1 MKLAK
6 VKSEAAFYKKFPTEE
21 HFFKAHPMARYGY
34 ALANSGT
41 PLLPDT
47 TEKNDQSSNNN
58 KPLLRKRPSEYMT
71 PDIHRD
77 LRFAPETDQTD
88 INGSKKNPG
97 NPPGTIPPIN
107 PAENIAVQPIQK
119 NPSKFGQRAQ
129 QFGEWA
135 GRNAGDMW
143 AAGAQLANVLT
154 PPTPVRQNIN
164 PYQMAI
170 NSNPMGTG
178 SHAAYANGGKMK
190 KGKKAADGI
199 QMPYVNQFQP
209 QQPLDWDRWNAFHAN
224 QYQNNPQYGTD
235 ALNHGN
241 FNNAALDQWN
251 QNNPTQA
258 IPQSDIIRYQQE
270 GANDPTVKKEFG
282 PSANEG
288 KVGKKTTG
296 YSKMKYTDVQVNAQG
311 TPYYTEEHGTHP
323 LAANQVGAF
332 TDRAHSSQKVS
343 PQYPT
348 KDPVVDMPERT
359 GFNSPQASTV
369 SQAQGL
375 KATGFPTLE
384 EAKAKARG
392 KKIPSTGTPAPSYSV
407 DAVRS
412 GASEEAYT
420 GTKMFPDS
428 INRGKRNTY
437 FDDPVKSIHMAD
449 GGPMD
454 DDWRTGMMKSKMAT
468 ADAMGNTAA
477 HRMVQN
483 YPQSYTFTGKEQAPS
498 WSNEEMPPAG
508 SIGTHYMASMGKYAV
523 PLIQQKGKGLQYNS
537 KASSKDKEAMK
548 FNNEADA
555 EYFAEHYKYVAP
567 MMRATEQYANGGYM
581 KMDAGGFSN
590 TPIHVQ
596 GPAKYQ
602 STDSIKL
609 LGNRHSEEDANGETG
624 QKIYA
629 NGTHVEAEGGE
640 ILANEPRTGTP
651 HVLGNLRTLPETA
664 MKLAEMGVKV
674 GNNMKHKE
682 VGEIIA
688 KAEMKN
694 DKMQTKVNYLLN
706 TNQPGANYQGP
717 SFNSGKVLAD
727 IYAQN
732 KVKTDTAKQLV
743 MDDMNMQN
751 DIAEKMG
758 MDPKKV
764 GNYMKDAQKLSA
776 KYGVK
781 MAAGGPMNDK
791 LSMVAPQSRQ
801 EYVEQVKY
809 PTLLKRFT
817 PWTKDDEQGL
827 DDRGESIRALEGL
840 HYSEPSSYPI
850 NPRTLTPQYPR
861 EYNIATKP
869 QFTDVQSPQTSEEVY
884 RTGGSLY
891 QPLQITPAM
900 PTQHSQITPV
910 YDIAPM
916 TMRKD
921 WANDG
926 SAGGKPRSYITKS
939 PTTVPGDMIF
949 AAKGAKVPA
958 AQRDNTPLTAQDIA
972 EFEDLRK
979 SNPEMF
985 TEDYGQGRKNAK
997 LPGEGKLALW
1007 GPGYRNVKEHA
1018 GKYTQTPNPPDYMS
1032 VAYPPYIVPVGDD
1045 NPHITVPEVDW
1056 NKREKLNTQPGPD
1069 GSMMKVP
1076 NAELNKYT
1084 PAQRPTTH
1092 KGIRNRA
1099 GITDYLPEIM
1109 SAFDQI
1115 DPVQS
1120 LQARTNLEDTYSIS
1134 FQNQKNDI
1142 QQAYGPAMKAAAN
1155 NPGAQAAIAGEMA
1168 EKLKQVDAQELQYN
1182 QQNQGGI
1189 RGRNIERLDR
1199 RDAMNLQLDS
1209 QKLDRQAAAKEA
1221 HNERIFGAA
1230 QSVSSKEAQRR
1241 AQNWM
1246 LGADEKATGYI
1257 IQDKDGNYHRI
1268 APDHE
1273 YAHDGPYGISSLA
1286 NDKSTTETKSWKDP
1300 KTGETWKKVTKDDGN
1315 NYYGGKM
1322 MAGGGMGGFGG
1333 GQMAMRGPSYF
1344 GIGGADTKKKKKRKS

>member
-6 VKSEAAFYKKFPTEE
+6 VKSEKEFYKKFPTEE

-34 ALANSGT
+34 ALKADGGT
-41 PLLPDT
+41 PMNLNGPQPPGERSRTEYAGGTPMELNGPQPIQNPQGLPTRDIEAGIYKSGDIPQQNVYQAQKQYDMSMPVQGQPGNVPGSGPSGMADAMDDPNEPNQPGT
-47 TEKNDQSSNNN
+47 PPDMGGNNN
-58 KPLLRKRPSEYMT
+58 KGLSKRQQ
-71 PDIHRD
+71 
-77 LRFAPETDQTD
+77 A
-88 INGSKKNPG
+88 
-97 NPPGTIPPIN
+97 
-107 PAENIAVQPIQK
+107 
-119 NPSKFGQRAQ
+119 GQRFKQGAAKVGQ
-129 QFGEWA
+129 WA
-135 GRNAGDMW
+135 GEHAGDLW
-143 AAGAQLANVLT
+143 AGATQALNMAI
-154 PPTPVRQNIN
+154 PQTPVRQNVN

-170 NSNPMGTG
+170 NTNPQGTG
-178 SHAAYANGGKMK
+178 SHAAAKNGTKMK
-190 KGKKAADGI
+190 KGKYAADGT
-199 QMPYVNQFQP
+199 QMP
-209 QQPLDWDRWNAFHAN
+209 QQPLNWDNFNDFHAD
-224 QYQNNPQYGTD
+224 QSRNNPQYGTD
-235 ALNHGN
+235 TLNHGN
-241 FNNAALDQWN
+241 FNNEALSQWN
-251 QNNPTQA
+251 TVHPAQA
-258 IPQSDIIRYQQE
+258 IQPNDISRYQQE
-270 GANDPTVKKEFG
+270 GNADPTVRKQFG
-282 PSANEG
+282 PSNIKG
-288 KVGKKTTG
+288 ILGSKTTG
-296 YSKMKYTDVQVNAQG
+296 YSKMEHQYEHYAPYTAPGGERKYGLVDQKDFRTDANK
-311 TPYYTEEHGTHP
+311 
-323 LAANQVGAF
+323 ANQYIA
-332 TDRAHSSQKVS
+332 SQQPRDEYKGFGDPTQDVNYKAPGQVS
-343 PQYPT
+343 GFSNPSQPT
-348 KDPVVDMPERT
+348 AVQP
-359 GFNSPQASTV
+359 
-369 SQAQGL
+369 QGL
-375 KATGFPTLE
+375 KATGFPTYE
-384 EAKAKARG
+384 QSKQKYNERKASG
-392 KKIPSTGTPAPSYSV
+392 KKLPSNYFTGKSSRQSGDPIG
-407 DAVRS
+407 DVRM
-412 GASEEAYT
+412 GNADEAYT

-437 FDDPVKSIHMAD
+437 FDDPVKSIHMAE
-449 GGPMD
+449 GGALSPEDAAISKVLMERNRGKNFVDRAFSAGNIQKGHIDNGTKED
-454 DDWRTGMMKSKMAT
+454 DKYELPSLPNSSVAAYPSIRDPQN
-468 ADAMGNTAA
+468 MGGYQS
-477 HRMVQN
+477 HRM
-483 YPQSYTFTGKEQAPS
+483 SYSTGEKYAP
-498 WSNEEMPPAG
+498 
-508 SIGTHYMASMGKYAV
+508 GKYAGPYRV
-523 PLIQQKGKGLQYNS
+523 YPDIVQDKSGRLKNLGR
-537 KASSKDKEAMK
+537 KAEGYAEETGEYIEAPTQHA
-548 FNNEADA
+548 ADA
-555 EYFAEHYKYVAP
+555 LSNYGYKK
-567 MMRATEQYANGGYM
+567 ATGIPTYANGGYM

-596 GPAKYQ
+596 GPAEYL
-602 STDSIKL
+602 SLESIELHGKS
-609 LGNRHSEEDANGETG
+609 HAAHG

-629 NGTHVEAEGGE
+629 NGTHVEAEGPNGDGTGVGE
-640 ILANEPRTGTP
+640 IVANEPRTGTP

-688 KAEMKN
+688 KAERNN
-694 DKMQTKVNYLLN
+694 DKIQTKVNYLLN

-727 IYAQN
+727 IHAQN

-781 MAAGGPMNDK
+781 MAAGG
-791 LSMVAPQSRQ
+791 
-801 EYVEQVKY
+801 
-809 PTLLKRFT
+809 
-817 PWTKDDEQGL
+817 
-827 DDRGESIRALEGL
+827 
-840 HYSEPSSYPI
+840 
-850 NPRTLTPQYPR
+850 
-861 EYNIATKP
+861 
-869 QFTDVQSPQTSEEVY
+869 
-884 RTGGSLY
+884 SLY

-900 PTQHSQITPV
+900 PTQHSQITPL

-916 TMRKD
+916 TTRKD

-1056 NKREKLNTQPGPD
+1056 NNREKLNTQPGPD
-1069 GSMMKVP
+1069 VSMLKNP
-1076 NAELNKYT
+1076 NVELNKYT

-1115 DPVQS
+1115 EPVQS
-1120 LQARTNLEDTYSIS
+1120 LQARTNLEDTYTID
-1134 FQNQKNDI
+1134 FQNEINDVNRSYDTAI
-1142 QQAYGPAMKAAAN
+1142 KAAAN
-1155 NPGAQAAIAGEMA
+1155 NPGAQAT
-1168 EKLKQVDAQELQYN
+1168 LLAQKSEDLGKIHTKAFQYN

-1189 RGRNIERLDR
+1189 RGRNIERLDK

-1221 HNERIFGAA
+1221 HSERIFGAA
-1230 QSVSSKEAQRR
+1230 SSISKNEPQRR

-1268 APDHE
+1268 TPDHE

-1315 NYYGGKM
+1315 NYYGGYM
-1322 MAGGGMGGFGG
+1322 MSGGAMGGMAGGT
-1333 GQMAMRGPSYF
+1333 MAMRGPSYF
-1344 GIGGADTKKKKKRKS
+1344 GVGGADTKKKKKRKS